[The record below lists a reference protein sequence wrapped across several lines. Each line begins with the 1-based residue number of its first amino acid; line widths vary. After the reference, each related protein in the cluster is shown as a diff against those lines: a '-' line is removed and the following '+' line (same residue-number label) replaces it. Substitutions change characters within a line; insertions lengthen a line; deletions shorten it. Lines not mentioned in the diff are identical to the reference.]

1 MEMRQLLFSIWAA
14 KIEISQSAMN
24 DLSPRKIT
32 ISELSNEALFKMV
45 NEDLVDYEKEELS
58 LAYDELERR
67 GVVSTQTDEK
77 PRLISPVGCLLA
89 VMVLIVELVL
99 THQSLF
105 VDKEF
110 LSWPRALALAAFVA
124 LMANYWDK
132 TKFHTNFWKHLLCSV
147 SIVLLGSLALWDLPN
162 LLRQRIPIIL
172 AFGIPATLFAT
183 FLLWF
188 YEFYLPKSRQKTG
201 RDNK

>member
-1 MEMRQLLFSIWAA
+1 
-14 KIEISQSAMN
+14 
-24 DLSPRKIT
+24 
-32 ISELSNEALFKMV
+32 
-45 NEDLVDYEKEELS
+45 
-58 LAYDELERR
+58 
-67 GVVSTQTDEK
+67 
-77 PRLISPVGCLLA
+77 
-89 VMVLIVELVL
+89 MVLIVELVL